1 MEVRRSQ
8 LSGIFGKNIIL
19 INTTLLEDNDV
30 EGEVAYL
37 DDGNDEEYEK
47 WFEQDEIPITPIY
60 QNEDLKDGAVY
71 DEIPI
76 SVVLSSRKCYR

>member
-8 LSGIFGKNIIL
+8 LAGISGKNIIL

-47 WFEQDEIPITPIY
+47 WFEQDKISITPIY
-60 QNEDLKDGAVY
+60 QNADLKYGAVY
-71 DEIPI
+71 DEAA
-76 SVVLSSRKCYR
+76 Y